1 MPQTHQD
8 YSAGRFQSFDTE
20 NGYECELPDNVR
32 EELEKSP
39 RRQSEFARSKRP
51 RILGRKASPGLKPPL
66 TWPLYLAVLIA
77 VLIIGGA
84 VWRRESSQA
93 ERARSKAISPP
104 VLTPQ
109 PAPTPITL
117 PPGSASRWKEYLAN
131 NPPAPRAALVIP
143 APRATLVKLPAPRA
157 QLVRDLPPLSP
168 GRQYL
173 ATMPYGLEVL
183 ATYRGQLQ
191 SQDMLPSSGNQLGD
205 TWVVGDTP
213 WVWIWAPGAARADW
227 IDP

>member
-1 MPQTHQD
+1 MPRTHQN

-51 RILGRKASPGLKPPL
+51 RILGRKASPGLKPSA

-77 VLIIGGA
+77 VVVVGGLIAAWRPQRA
-84 VWRRESSQA
+84 V
-93 ERARSKAISPP
+93 ERAPVQAISLPTA
-104 VLTPQ
+104 TPQ
-109 PAPTPITL
+109 PTVVPSPTP
-117 PPGSASRWKEYLAN
+117 G
-131 NPPAPRAALVIP
+131 PAPSAMLTKGRV
-143 APRATLVKLPAPRA
+143 VPRA
-157 QLVRDLPPLSP
+157 QLVRHSVPRAQLVALPPAWPPLFVG
-168 GRQYL
+168 GRYL

-183 ATYRGQLQ
+183 ATYRGERP
-191 SQDMLPSSGNQLGD
+191 SQDDLPSQPNRIGD
-205 TWVVGDTP
+205 MFVVNGVP
-213 WVWIWAPGAARADW
+213 FVWIWAPGAAHADW